1 MIVKTWFTKKDAK
14 VNNPISPAYE
24 NRLFGY
30 HPAAARLILYFL
42 AYQIKNT
49 FDTIVWNDGVEF
61 ILHHVLCLLT
71 ALPAIIPHPSSQLY
85 APFYF
90 GVSELSTGV
99 LCLLANFD
107 DVHGVKGLAEAFPL
121 AKAILGGLFAV
132 LFCICRVFMWSTISY
147 YYFRDTQN
155 ALSGESPEMKK
166 RKTYLRYTQVSLTL
180 LSFLQII
187 WLGQIVYVGKQE
199 MEKMGFL

>member
-61 ILHHVLCLLT
+61 ILHHVLCLL
-71 ALPAIIPHPSSQLY
+71 
-85 APFYF
+85 F
-90 GVSELSTGV
+90 
-99 LCLLANFD
+99 C
-107 DVHGVKGLAEAFPL
+107 
-121 AKAILGGLFAV
+121 AILVLSLYKLFSIPQLSCLQKERYSLKQLNNDTNEE
-132 LFCICRVFMWSTISY
+132 LFYVVMACTIAKIH
-147 YYFRDTQN
+147 FLCQVQN
-155 ALSGESPEMKK
+155 KCHILMELMYILCVQDVP
-166 RKTYLRYTQVSLTL
+166 
-180 LSFLQII
+180 
-187 WLGQIVYVGKQE
+187 LG
-199 MEKMGFL
+199 